1 MFRNLL
7 ITLSGNNSSHMGSV
21 AIIVHRI
28 IIRVG
33 RRVWPV
39 SISHKVITTK
49 NLEARTDSATKLSRI
64 ESVNN
69 YKRSLEVSY
78 RRMGVL
84 DAAVDDCNSSP
95 SSQDSILMQLL
106 DAGNA
111 VDGVI

>member
-1 MFRNLL
+1 MSRNSL
-7 ITLSGNNSSHMGSV
+7 ITLSGNNSSHMGAV

-64 ESVNN
+64 ESINN

-78 RRMGVL
+78 RRVGVL
-84 DAAVDDCNSSP
+84 DAAVDDCNSSS
-95 SSQDSILMQLL
+95 SSQDPILMQLL
-106 DAGNA
+106 DTGNA
-111 VDGVI
+111 VD